1 MWTGNYVA
9 YIRLLGDG
17 AAKHCP
23 SRGRW
28 PLRIGFTIQVLEE
41 TSHVPQSSWLSG
53 FSLLVSH
60 SIFWACNYNFNCLPE
75 DDLTDF
81 EFIFRP
87 LTATSARCCCWLMGW
102 CVILVGSVST
112 MNALKRQT
120 RNSNVNQCQ
129 PTQSLWSII
138 GLKVNINKLFISLF
152 KQLKFCSHDRKLA
165 PRVSLP
171 CLWNWVWNRTVF
183 VWF

>member
-1 MWTGNYVA
+1 MWPIFVFWEMGLPNIVLHVVVG
-9 YIRLLGDG
+9 LLGLDLLFRFWR
-17 AAKHCP
+17 KRVTYLKVHDF
-23 SRGRW
+23 R
-28 PLRIGFTIQVLEE
+28 
-41 TSHVPQSSWLSG
+41 TSHSWCHIAS
-53 FSLLVSH
+53 FEHVITI
-60 SIFWACNYNFNCLPE
+60 SIVCQY
-75 DDLTDF
+75 DLTEL

-87 LTATSARCCCWLMGW
+87 LTATSARCYCWLMGW